1 MKPQKST
8 IYPHNHVYQSESG
21 HFIEIDDNAGTERV
35 SVNHRSG
42 SFFEFHPNGDFVT
55 TINNNNFQTVN
66 GQNHVVV
73 YGFSTISV
81 GKNLKLLVNSSK
93 NETTEEES
101 YDLDIEVDEGANVNI
116 SIKKGNCNICIDEGD
131 VNLKMEKGDMK
142 ITQEDG
148 DFIHRVN
155 GNYRLDVEGQMD
167 VIVGGNL
174 IQKISGSR
182 STFIEGV
189 LDYCKMDNDNAHF
202 EIEGN
207 KESRRMKSDIY
218 LKSDNFV
225 SRAEK
230 NVILETVS
238 DTGGSGNIVLNS
250 SGNIDIASGW
260 DSSRNSESM
269 AFAPNINIYTHKSG
283 NIKLFSDNSVELYSK
298 GTTKFQIDS
307 IFSVKTSL
315 LLKNW
320 TEGPNPQSV
329 QVPNYASI
337 FSPKYA
343 QINYNDIMNNGFK
356 SITI

>member
-1 MKPQKST
+1 MKPEKPT

-21 HFIEIDDNAGTERV
+21 HFVEVDDNAGSERI

-55 TINNNNFQTVN
+55 TINNDNYQIIN
-66 GQNHVVV
+66 GQNHLAIH
-73 YGFSTISV
+73 GFSTISV

-131 VNLKMEKGDMK
+131 VNLKMQKGDMK

-182 STFIEGV
+182 STFIEGI
-189 LDYCKMDNDNAHF
+189 LDYHKMSNDNAHL

-207 KESRRMKSDIY
+207 KESKRMKSDIY
-218 LKSDNFV
+218 AKSDNYV
-225 SRAEK
+225 LRTNK
-230 NVILETVS
+230 NLIMET
-238 DTGGSGNIVLNS
+238 DTPESGIFLTS
-250 SGNIDIASGW
+250 SGDINIAAGWNAST
-260 DSSRNSESM
+260 NSES
-269 AFAPNINIYTHKSG
+269 AGSENIFPQINIYTHKRG
-283 NIKLFSDNSVELYSK
+283 DLNLVSDKDINLYSERN
-298 GTTKFQIDS
+298 TKFEIKTF
-307 IFSVKTSL
+307 FSVKTPL

-320 TEGPNPQSV
+320 TENSPPESV
-329 QVPNYASI
+329 QTQEYSSI
-337 FSPKYA
+337 IEKQA
-343 QINYNDIMNNGFK
+343 INYNDIMINGFK
-356 SITI
+356 TITI